1 MNTSSRVTSLLL
13 GTVLAVGLIAGAAV
27 PASAQYGD
35 EEVEAAIRD
44 IAILS
49 AKFPAVTPFPWTDD
63 DEETAFLYADAK
75 GIVHLLETDSGS
87 LFEKWK
93 SFPLDGSIRHIFAED
108 LDRDGRPE
116 IVVYTASPRIY
127 VWETRKFELL
137 WESVEERFEVIHAMA
152 IADVDRDPALELIV
166 CADNKILYI
175 DGIEFFREREGRDFV
190 EPSDMIVGDV
200 DNDGTVE
207 IITNDGYVLDTSSL
221 NIEWAT
227 DGFGYP
233 ISLFDIDDDGVPE
246 IVGEVGGAVQFWD
259 AEDQR
264 EIW

>member
-1 MNTSSRVTSLLL
+1 MNETLTSIKNRRSIRKFKPEQIGEKELE
-13 GTVLAVGLIAGAAV
+13 AIM
-27 PASAQYGD
+27 
-35 EEVEAAIRD
+35 EAAIY
-44 IAILS
+44 APS
-49 AKFPAVTPFPWTDD
+49 AMNQQ
-63 DEETAFLYADAK
+63 
-75 GIVHLLETDSGS
+75 
-87 LFEKWK
+87 KWH
-93 SFPLDGSIRHIFAED
+93 FTVIQN
-108 LDRDGRPE
+108 PE
-116 IVVYTASPRIY
+116 ILAKLVKTTREKLLKSP
-127 VWETRKFELL
+127 
-137 WESVEERFEVIHAMA
+137 
-152 IADVDRDPALELIV
+152 
-166 CADNKILYI
+166 
-175 DGIEFFREREGRDFV
+175 IEFFREREGRDFV